1 MEKVEAATARPASPL
16 TERQEA
22 RRRRI
27 LRASAQLAGRGGFD
41 AVQMREVAESSQ
53 VALGTLY
60 RYFPSKIH
68 LLVATMQDQL
78 EHMHGTLRKRPPA
91 GETPGERVAETL
103 MRAFRALQREPH
115 LADAMV
121 RALTFADRS
130 VSPEVDQVSRQTTAI
145 ILDAMGREHPTPA
158 QLSAVRV
165 IEHTWHS
172 ALITWLSGRAS
183 IAQVK
188 VDIETVCRLI
198 DLTDPETPHDAPRLA
213 GLPGALRPPR
223 PGGHGGAPRPSR
235 PRRHPRR
242 RRLPGPPG
250 RHDPPGLPRRHRRT
264 GPRLA
269 PPRHGHLPPRPG
281 RRPRPG
287 WARGR
292 REFPILPPDSKATDP
307 AWVPVRDTNPGNLPS
322 RIAEATGSPEFITV
336 SLDEHRLCAVSEE
349 EYDYWVVRHTFGSGA
364 PVAEV

>member
-1 MEKVEAATARPASPL
+1 MPAEASTPRPASPPL

-27 LRASAQLAGRGGFD
+27 LHASAQLAGRGGFD

-60 RYFPSKIH
+60 RYFPSKVH

-78 EHMHGTLRKRPPA
+78 EHMHGTLRKKPPA
-91 GETPGERVAETL
+91 GATAAERVAETL

-145 ILDAMGREHPTPA
+145 ILDAMGLEEEPTPA

-172 ALITWLSGRAS
+172 ALTTWLSGRAS

-188 VDIETVCRLI
+188 IDIETVCRLI
-198 DLTDPETPHDAPRLA
+198 DLTEPAPR
-213 GLPGALRPPR
+213 
-223 PGGHGGAPRPSR
+223 
-235 PRRHPRR
+235 
-242 RRLPGPPG
+242 
-250 RHDPPGLPRRHRRT
+250 T
-264 GPRLA
+264 
-269 PPRHGHLPPRPG
+269 
-281 RRPRPG
+281 
-287 WARGR
+287 
-292 REFPILPPDSKATDP
+292 
-307 AWVPVRDTNPGNLPS
+307 
-322 RIAEATGSPEFITV
+322 
-336 SLDEHRLCAVSEE
+336 
-349 EYDYWVVRHTFGSGA
+349 
-364 PVAEV
+364 

>member
-1 MEKVEAATARPASPL
+1 MTTEPKSATASVAIASSGLPL

-27 LRASAQLAGRGGFD
+27 LHATAQLAGRGGFD
-41 AVQMREVAESSQ
+41 AVQMREVAESSS

-78 EHMHGTLRKRPPA
+78 QHLHETLRKRPPTEEEPA
-91 GETPGERVAETL
+91 ARVAQTL
-103 MRAFRALQREPH
+103 MRAFRAMQREPH

-130 VSPEVDQVSRQTTAI
+130 VSAEVDAASRLTTTI
-145 ILDAMGREHPTPA
+145 ILDAMGLTVPPTPA

-188 VDIETVCRLI
+188 IDIETVCRLI
-198 DLTDPETPHDAPRLA
+198 DLTSAA
-213 GLPGALRPPR
+213 
-223 PGGHGGAPRPSR
+223 
-235 PRRHPRR
+235 
-242 RRLPGPPG
+242 PGPTTGTAGARDTAAGTAAGAAAGGRAKSGRTATSRTKPG
-250 RHDPPGLPRRHRRT
+250 RANRR
-264 GPRLA
+264 
-269 PPRHGHLPPRPG
+269 
-281 RRPRPG
+281 
-287 WARGR
+287 
-292 REFPILPPDSKATDP
+292 
-307 AWVPVRDTNPGNLPS
+307 
-322 RIAEATGSPEFITV
+322 
-336 SLDEHRLCAVSEE
+336 
-349 EYDYWVVRHTFGSGA
+349 
-364 PVAEV
+364 

>member
-1 MEKVEAATARPASPL
+1 MTTDSKSAGSPAPAGLSAPSGPSGPVL

-27 LRASAQLAGRGGFD
+27 LTATTRLATRGGFD
-41 AVQMREVAESSQ
+41 AVQMREVAESAD

-78 EHMHGTLRKRPPA
+78 QQLHETLRKRPLTDEDPA
-91 GETPGERVAETL
+91 ARVAQTL
-103 MRAFRALQREPH
+103 MRAFRAMQREPH

-130 VSPEVDQVSRQTTAI
+130 VSSEVDTVSRLTTAI
-145 ILDAMGREHPTPA
+145 ILDAMGPAGAAGPPAPATPE

-188 VDIETVCRLI
+188 IDIETVCRLI
-198 DLTDPETPHDAPRLA
+198 SL
-213 GLPGALRPPR
+213 
-223 PGGHGGAPRPSR
+223 
-235 PRRHPRR
+235 
-242 RRLPGPPG
+242 
-250 RHDPPGLPRRHRRT
+250 
-264 GPRLA
+264 
-269 PPRHGHLPPRPG
+269 
-281 RRPRPG
+281 
-287 WARGR
+287 
-292 REFPILPPDSKATDP
+292 
-307 AWVPVRDTNPGNLPS
+307 TNP
-322 RIAEATGSPEFITV
+322 TT
-336 SLDEHRLCAVSEE
+336 
-349 EYDYWVVRHTFGSGA
+349 RH
-364 PVAEV
+364 

>member
-1 MEKVEAATARPASPL
+1 MPADAKVEARTARPSSPPPSAPL

-27 LRASAQLAGRGGFD
+27 LHASAQLAARGGFD

-60 RYFPSKIH
+60 RYFPSKVH

-78 EHMHGTLRKRPPA
+78 EHMHGTLRKKPPT
-91 GETPGERVAETL
+91 GETAAERVAETL

-145 ILDAMGREHPTPA
+145 ILDSMGLGEPGSGHPTPE

-188 VDIETVCRLI
+188 IDIETVCRLI
-198 DLTDPETPHDAPRLA
+198 DLT
-213 GLPGALRPPR
+213 G
-223 PGGHGGAPRPSR
+223 PS
-235 PRRHPRR
+235 
-242 RRLPGPPG
+242 GKG
-250 RHDPPGLPRRHRRT
+250 Q
-264 GPRLA
+264 
-269 PPRHGHLPPRPG
+269 
-281 RRPRPG
+281 
-287 WARGR
+287 
-292 REFPILPPDSKATDP
+292 
-307 AWVPVRDTNPGNLPS
+307 
-322 RIAEATGSPEFITV
+322 
-336 SLDEHRLCAVSEE
+336 
-349 EYDYWVVRHTFGSGA
+349 
-364 PVAEV
+364 

>member
-1 MEKVEAATARPASPL
+1 MKAEARTTAGASRGGGTGAGSAGTTRNTRSGGTITPTTTPPL

-27 LRASAQLAGRGGFD
+27 LHASAQLASRGGFD
-41 AVQMREVAESSQ
+41 AVQMREVAEAAE

-78 EHMHGTLRKRPPA
+78 SHLHTTLRKRPPA
-91 GETPGERVAETL
+91 TSSPSERVAETL
-103 MRAFRALQREPH
+103 MRTFRALQREPN

-130 VSPEVDQVSRQTTAI
+130 VSPEVDTVSRQTTAI
-145 ILDAMGREHPTPA
+145 ILDAMGLNAPDDRPTPE

-188 VDIETVCRLI
+188 IDIETVCRLI
-198 DLTDPETPHDAPRLA
+198 DLTSDTPD
-213 GLPGALRPPR
+213 
-223 PGGHGGAPRPSR
+223 
-235 PRRHPRR
+235 
-242 RRLPGPPG
+242 
-250 RHDPPGLPRRHRRT
+250 T
-264 GPRLA
+264 GPR
-269 PPRHGHLPPRPG
+269 
-281 RRPRPG
+281 
-287 WARGR
+287 
-292 REFPILPPDSKATDP
+292 
-307 AWVPVRDTNPGNLPS
+307 
-322 RIAEATGSPEFITV
+322 
-336 SLDEHRLCAVSEE
+336 
-349 EYDYWVVRHTFGSGA
+349 
-364 PVAEV
+364 

>member
-1 MEKVEAATARPASPL
+1 MPAEVSIQRPASPPL

-27 LRASAQLAGRGGFD
+27 LHASAQLASRGGFD

-60 RYFPSKIH
+60 RYFPSKVH

-78 EHMHGTLRKRPPA
+78 EHLHGTLRKKPPT
-91 GETPGERVAETL
+91 GETAAERVAVTL

-145 ILDAMGREHPTPA
+145 ILDAMGLTAEPTA
-158 QLSAVRV
+158 EQLSAVRV

-183 IAQVK
+183 IAQVRI
-188 VDIETVCRLI
+188 DIETVCRLI
-198 DLTDPETPHDAPRLA
+198 EVTAPQ
-213 GLPGALRPPR
+213 PPT
-223 PGGHGGAPRPSR
+223 A
-235 PRRHPRR
+235 
-242 RRLPGPPG
+242 
-250 RHDPPGLPRRHRRT
+250 
-264 GPRLA
+264 
-269 PPRHGHLPPRPG
+269 
-281 RRPRPG
+281 
-287 WARGR
+287 
-292 REFPILPPDSKATDP
+292 
-307 AWVPVRDTNPGNLPS
+307 
-322 RIAEATGSPEFITV
+322 
-336 SLDEHRLCAVSEE
+336 
-349 EYDYWVVRHTFGSGA
+349 
-364 PVAEV
+364 

>member
-1 MEKVEAATARPASPL
+1 MTAEAKAANPAAPAL

-27 LRASAQLAGRGGFD
+27 LHASAQLASRGGFD
-41 AVQMREVAESSQ
+41 AVQMREVAEAAG

-60 RYFPSKIH
+60 RYFPSKVH

-78 EHMHGTLRKRPPA
+78 QHMHTTIRKRPPA
-91 GETPGERVAETL
+91 GETPADRVAETL

-130 VSPEVDQVSRQTTAI
+130 VSPEVDTVSRLTTAI
-145 ILDAMGREHPTPA
+145 ILDAMGLAETPTPQ

-188 VDIETVCRLI
+188 IDIETVCRLI
-198 DLTDPETPHDAPRLA
+198 DLTAET
-213 GLPGALRPPR
+213 GA
-223 PGGHGGAPRPSR
+223 
-235 PRRHPRR
+235 
-242 RRLPGPPG
+242 
-250 RHDPPGLPRRHRRT
+250 
-264 GPRLA
+264 
-269 PPRHGHLPPRPG
+269 
-281 RRPRPG
+281 
-287 WARGR
+287 
-292 REFPILPPDSKATDP
+292 
-307 AWVPVRDTNPGNLPS
+307 
-322 RIAEATGSPEFITV
+322 
-336 SLDEHRLCAVSEE
+336 
-349 EYDYWVVRHTFGSGA
+349 
-364 PVAEV
+364 

>member
-1 MEKVEAATARPASPL
+1 VTAAPKPASLPL

-27 LRASAQLAGRGGFD
+27 LHASAQLASRGGFD
-41 AVQMREVAESSQ
+41 AVQMREVAETSE

-78 EHMHGTLRKRPPA
+78 QHMHEQMRKRPPA
-91 GETPGERVAETL
+91 AQEPSARVAETL

-130 VSPEVDQVSRQTTAI
+130 VSAEVDMVSRLTTAI
-145 ILDAMGREHPTPA
+145 ILDAMGLATPPTA
-158 QLSAVRV
+158 EQLSAVRV

-188 VDIETVCRLI
+188 IDIETVCGLI
-198 DLTDPETPHDAPRLA
+198 DVTRTDQR
-213 GLPGALRPPR
+213 
-223 PGGHGGAPRPSR
+223 S
-235 PRRHPRR
+235 
-242 RRLPGPPG
+242 
-250 RHDPPGLPRRHRRT
+250 
-264 GPRLA
+264 
-269 PPRHGHLPPRPG
+269 
-281 RRPRPG
+281 
-287 WARGR
+287 
-292 REFPILPPDSKATDP
+292 S
-307 AWVPVRDTNPGNLPS
+307 
-322 RIAEATGSPEFITV
+322 
-336 SLDEHRLCAVSEE
+336 
-349 EYDYWVVRHTFGSGA
+349 
-364 PVAEV
+364 